1 MSAAKENGPG
11 GRAHHLGPQ
20 LLAVLGIVYGDIGTS
35 PLYAV
40 REAFFGPQGPS
51 LTAPNILGVMSLI
64 FWSLVL
70 VISVKYLVFVL
81 RADNHGEGG
90 ILALMAL
97 VIQGRG
103 QSRPRRLILTSL
115 GLFGA
120 ALLYGDSMITPA
132 ISVLSAIEGLHVA
145 TPLFEP
151 YVVPISL
158 VILVALFFFQ
168 HRGTERIGIVFG
180 PVVMVWFAALA
191 VLGVRSI
198 LHAPEVLMA
207 VDPRHAVWFFVENGA
222 RSIAV
227 VGTIFLVVTG
237 GEALYADMGHFGK
250 RPIRAGWFG
259 LVLPALMLNY
269 FGQGALLM
277 RSPEA
282 LPNLFFHMAPRW
294 ALFPLVLLATA
305 ATVIASQAVI
315 SGAFSLSRQA
325 TQLGF
330 SPRMDIQHTSSAE
343 IGQIYVPAVNWALM
357 IGTIALVLAF
367 RRSGA
372 LAHAYGVAVSSTM
385 LITTVLLYFA
395 ARRFWD
401 WGPVSACF
409 LFGGFLAI
417 DLAFF
422 GANIVK
428 VASGGW
434 FPLTV
439 AAAIFALMATWAR
452 GRRYLMLKL
461 REEALSVEAF
471 LHNVRES
478 KPARVSGAAIYLTG
492 NPRGIPATLG
502 HNFAH
507 NKVLHEHVI
516 LLSVILE
523 EIPTVH
529 WRERAELE
537 PLGEGLYRV
546 RLRYGFMQDPNVPA
560 ALLQVDF
567 KDFDF
572 RNSTHTYFLGKETL
586 LIGRQRGSGMW
597 RWQKELF
604 LFMSRNSRN
613 AALFF
618 RIPPDRAVELGIQL
632 EI

>member
-132 ISVLSAIEGLHVA
+132 ISVLSAVEGLHVA

-250 RPIRAGWFG
+250 RPIRA
-259 LVLPALMLNY
+259 A
-269 FGQGALLM
+269 
-277 RSPEA
+277 
-282 LPNLFFHMAPRW
+282 
-294 ALFPLVLLATA
+294 
-305 ATVIASQAVI
+305 IASGL
-315 SGAFSLSRQA
+315 SG
-325 TQLGF
+325 
-330 SPRMDIQHTSSAE
+330 
-343 IGQIYVPAVNWALM
+343 
-357 IGTIALVLAF
+357 
-367 RRSGA
+367 
-372 LAHAYGVAVSSTM
+372 
-385 LITTVLLYFA
+385 FA
-395 ARRFWD
+395 
-401 WGPVSACF
+401 
-409 LFGGFLAI
+409 
-417 DLAFF
+417 
-422 GANIVK
+422 
-428 VASGGW
+428 
-434 FPLTV
+434 
-439 AAAIFALMATWAR
+439 
-452 GRRYLMLKL
+452 
-461 REEALSVEAF
+461 
-471 LHNVRES
+471 
-478 KPARVSGAAIYLTG
+478 
-492 NPRGIPATLG
+492 
-502 HNFAH
+502 
-507 NKVLHEHVI
+507 
-516 LLSVILE
+516 
-523 EIPTVH
+523 
-529 WRERAELE
+529 
-537 PLGEGLYRV
+537 
-546 RLRYGFMQDPNVPA
+546 
-560 ALLQVDF
+560 
-567 KDFDF
+567 
-572 RNSTHTYFLGKETL
+572 
-586 LIGRQRGSGMW
+586 
-597 RWQKELF
+597 
-604 LFMSRNSRN
+604 
-613 AALFF
+613 
-618 RIPPDRAVELGIQL
+618 
-632 EI
+632 

>member
-1 MSAAKENGPG
+1 MSVTRENGPA
-11 GRAHHLGPQ
+11 GRTHHLGPQ

-40 REAFFGPQGPS
+40 REAFLGPDGPA

-64 FWSLVL
+64 FWSLIL
-70 VISVKYLVFVL
+70 VISVKYLAFVL

-97 VIQGRG
+97 VT
-103 QSRPRRLILTSL
+103 QSRDHKNRRLALTAL

-132 ISVLSAIEGLHVA
+132 ISVLSAVEGLHVA

-158 VILVALFFFQ
+158 IILVALFFFQ
-168 HRGTERIGIVFG
+168 NRGTARIGFVFG
-180 PVVMVWFAALA
+180 PVVMVWFAALG

-198 LHAPEVLMA
+198 AAAPQVLLGL
-207 VDPRHAVWFFVENGA
+207 DPRYAVAFLAANGLDSA
-222 RSIAV
+222 AV
-227 VGTIFLVVTG
+227 IGSIFLVVTG

-250 RPIRAGWFG
+250 RPIRIGWFS
-259 LVLPALMLNY
+259 LVLPALLLNY
-269 FGQGALLM
+269 LGQGALLM
-277 RSPEA
+277 RSPET

-294 ALFPLVLLATA
+294 ALFPLVILATA

-325 TQLGF
+325 IQLGF
-330 SPRMDIQHTSSAE
+330 SPRMNIQHTSSEE
-343 IGQIYVPAVNWALM
+343 IGQIYVPVVNWALLA
-357 IGTIALVLAF
+357 GTIGLVLAF
-367 RRSGA
+367 RRSGN
-372 LAHAYGVAVSSTM
+372 LAHAYGVAVSTTM

-395 ARRFWD
+395 ARRFWN
-401 WGPVSACF
+401 WGPVAA
-409 LFGGFLAI
+409 LLPIGGFLVL

-422 GANIVK
+422 GANIIK

-452 GRRYLMLKL
+452 GRKYLMLKL
-461 REEALSVEAF
+461 REEAISVEEF
-471 LHNVRES
+471 LKNVAES
-478 KPARVSGAAIYLTG
+478 KPARVSGAAVYLTG
-492 NPRGIPATLG
+492 NPKGIPATLH
-502 HNFAH
+502 HNFTH
-507 NKVLHEHVI
+507 NKVLHERVI
-516 LLSVILE
+516 LLSVVPE

-529 WRERAELE
+529 WRERAGIE

-546 RLRYGFMQDPNVPA
+546 KLRYGFMQDPNVPA
-560 ALLQVDF
+560 ALLQIDF

-572 RNSTHTYFLGKETL
+572 REASHTYFLGKETL
-586 LIGRQRGSGMW
+586 LIGRKEGSGMW

-618 RIPPDRAVELGIQL
+618 RIPPERAVELGIQL